1 MLDGQNPGSVRD
13 DDMSVEFH
21 FSAED
26 GRSVFR
32 RRTASTAVEFRFATV
47 LDSQMD
53 LDGDFGVESFFAKS
67 ATVKMV
73 GVHVQQVFLKLVR
86 RRETLDARRAVVLVP
101 AEN

>member
-26 GRSVFR
+26 ERSVFR